1 MYYIKAR
8 IITDS
13 RKVVHMLIIIDLIV
27 FLILYRFIFY
37 KKWST
42 ESRSKLI
49 LKTIMFVY
57 ITLVLFATIL
67 PLDVTL
73 STNNYFLNSINL
85 EPFIDYKMQYGGA
98 LRQII
103 LNIIMFIPFGF
114 LLPQVSKRRFIG
126 VMIFSL
132 MFTLSIECTQL
143 LKTYVS
149 FSGRIFDVT
158 DMITN
163 FTGGVIGYIL
173 YAILRPLINKVYSS
187 ISKLYISN

>member
-173 YAILRPLINKVYSS
+173 YVILRPLINKVHSS

>member
-85 EPFIDYKMQYGGA
+85 EPFIDYKMQYGG
-98 LRQII
+98 RC
-103 LNIIMFIPFGF
+103 
-114 LLPQVSKRRFIG
+114 V
-126 VMIFSL
+126 
-132 MFTLSIECTQL
+132 
-143 LKTYVS
+143 
-149 FSGRIFDVT
+149 
-158 DMITN
+158 
-163 FTGGVIGYIL
+163 
-173 YAILRPLINKVYSS
+173 
-187 ISKLYISN
+187 

>member
-1 MYYIKAR
+1 
-8 IITDS
+8 
-13 RKVVHMLIIIDLIV
+13 MLIIIDLIV

-173 YAILRPLINKVYSS
+173 YVILRPLINKVHSS